1 MLTVLVMARMRERA
15 EVERAEAAMARCKD
29 EGRTADEEG

>member
-1 MLTVLVMARMRERA
+1 MLTVLVMARMGEPA
-15 EVERAEAAMARCKD
+15 EVERAEVAMARCQD